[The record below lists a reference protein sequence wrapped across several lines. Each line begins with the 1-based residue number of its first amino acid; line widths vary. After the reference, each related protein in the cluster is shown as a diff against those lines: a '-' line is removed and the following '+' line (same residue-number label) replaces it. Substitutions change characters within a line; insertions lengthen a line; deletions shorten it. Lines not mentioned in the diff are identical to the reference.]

1 MAVGLFAFV
10 HILYTTTFGFKPLRM
25 LLGILVYTLM
35 VGVASYVLPKI
46 GQMELKM
53 VFPIYMF
60 LIHTMLWRALAK
72 LNLSSLIHIG
82 FGACASQFKLVVLI
96 AFRFQASSTCLN
108 APVRCCLFV
117 LLRF

>member
-1 MAVGLFAFV
+1 LAVGLFAFV

-72 LNLSSLIHIG
+72 LNLKNIRYVQIMIALGKLIIRNID
-82 FGACASQFKLVVLI
+82 SKYLKK
-96 AFRFQASSTCLN
+96 
-108 APVRCCLFV
+108 
-117 LLRF
+117 

>member
-72 LNLSSLIHIG
+72 LNLKNIRYVQIMIALGKLIIRNID
-82 FGACASQFKLVVLI
+82 SKYLKK
-96 AFRFQASSTCLN
+96 
-108 APVRCCLFV
+108 
-117 LLRF
+117 

>member
-72 LNLSSLIHIG
+72 LNLKNIRYVQIM
-82 FGACASQFKLVVLI
+82 I
-96 AFRFQASSTCLN
+96 ALGKSIIRNIDSKYLKK
-108 APVRCCLFV
+108 
-117 LLRF
+117 